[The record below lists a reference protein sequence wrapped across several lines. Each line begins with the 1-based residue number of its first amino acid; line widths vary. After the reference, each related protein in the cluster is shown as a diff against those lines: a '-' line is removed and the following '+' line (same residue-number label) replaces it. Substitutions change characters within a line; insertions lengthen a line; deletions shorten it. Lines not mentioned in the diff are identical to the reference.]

1 MINAQRIF
9 HSLLPI
15 DLRNIRRDP
24 LLRWVVLAPWLFAL
38 LLRVGLPWLTT
49 QIQTHAQFDLRPYHP
64 LILSNFF
71 MLAPSISGMIVG
83 FLLLDERDEGTLTS
97 YAVSPLALRGYLLY
111 RLFLPT
117 FLGFVTTLLSY
128 PLLQAPPIPCFVVIA
143 ISAVSA
149 LTAPYLAL
157 FLAAFAS
164 DKVAGLALTKL
175 NNAIL
180 MLPVVAYFLPSR
192 IQDFVGMIPVYWPM
206 KAYWQATQGAAWLP
220 YLPLGIFCYAVVI
233 ALLLHRFLKRPLP

>member
-1 MINAQRIF
+1 MITLQRIF
-9 HSLLPI
+9 YGILPI

-38 LLRVGLPWLTT
+38 LLRVGLPWLTA
-49 QIQTHAQFDLRPYHP
+49 QLQTHAQFDLRPYHP

-111 RLFLPT
+111 RLLLPT
-117 FLGFVTTLLSY
+117 FLGFVMTLLAY
-128 PLLQAPPIPCFVVIA
+128 PLLQAPPIPWSAVIA

-149 LTAPYLAL
+149 FTAPYLAL
-157 FLAAFAS
+157 FLAAFAP

-180 MLPVVAYFLPSR
+180 MLPVAAYFLPSR
-192 IQDFVGMIPVYWPM
+192 YQDLMGFIPVYWPM
-206 KAYWQATQGAAWLP
+206 KAYWQAAQGASWLF
-220 YLPLGIFCYAVVI
+220 YLPPGLLCYAVVI
-233 ALLLHRFLKRPLP
+233 GFLLRRFLQRPLP